1 METHAPPTDQQTR
14 NARTVRRTVGNSRV
28 SITSLVPMMGAK
40 AAGAEGNEPPEPT
53 LTAEISCIDF
63 GSENFTNDTN
73 IKSMRAKILLQG
85 RPPWAKVRWINV
97 DGVDDYVIKTLA
109 GRYNIHPLV
118 VADLLV
124 TSTRPK
130 IDIFENESQV
140 FIVSKMVTL
149 SSETMKLEI
158 EQTSFFLDAER
169 CTVITFQEG
178 RPGDVWEELRKR
190 LTKSTA
196 KIRQSGAD
204 HLLYGLMEAIPRT
217 CYPIINRISDRI
229 ETLETQIL
237 DNPTAEMNTEVYTLK
252 RELLTLRR
260 SVRPMREVIS
270 HIISDDMPSDI
281 ISAESKMFFK
291 DICDELDQIND
302 MVDTQT
308 ETATGLNQM
317 YDDIQRQNTNQ
328 AMYVLTIISVIF
340 IPLTFVAGVY
350 GMNYETLP
358 ELRWKFGYLYV
369 WSIFIGIAS
378 ALLYVF
384 RHFNFI

>member
-1 METHAPPTDQQTR
+1 MFMHLLLLA
-14 NARTVRRTVGNSRV
+14 
-28 SITSLVPMMGAK
+28 MMMDLLRQ
-40 AAGAEGNEPPEPT
+40 PT